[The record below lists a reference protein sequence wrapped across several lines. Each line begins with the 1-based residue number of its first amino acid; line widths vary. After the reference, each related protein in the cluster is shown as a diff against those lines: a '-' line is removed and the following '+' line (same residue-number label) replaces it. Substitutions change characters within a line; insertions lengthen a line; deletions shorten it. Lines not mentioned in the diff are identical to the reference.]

1 MDQAFACPGVSPPPG
16 VAMMGTMSK
25 LLLNLRHV
33 GDDEYHDVC
42 TLLDQHNFAWYRTEP
57 SPWGISNGGLW
68 LRDDAELARARA
80 LLGQYQAQRSVRM
93 RAQREQALRDGS
105 AETFASLFRQRP
117 AYVLLV
123 LAAMAAA
130 AALVLL
136 PFLLLRG

>member
-1 MDQAFACPGVSPPPG
+1 
-16 VAMMGTMSK
+16 MMSGMSK

-42 TLLDQHNFAWYRTEP
+42 TLLDQHGIAWYRTEP

-68 LRDDAELARARA
+68 LREDADHPRARA
-80 LLGQYQAQRSVRM
+80 LMGDYHAQRSVRL
-93 RAQREQALRDGS
+93 RGEREQALREGT
-105 AETFASLFRQRP
+105 AETFASLFRRRP
-117 AYVLLV
+117 GYVLVML
-123 LAAMAAA
+123 LAMLAV